1 MVQILD
7 WVIYFRSELT
17 VVLVAAVAV
26 ICGIHYMKRRF
37 RRYIHDSPLPTLV
50 VNPAGELLLGN
61 RSALHLLGIRKV
73 GSRYFYPHAS
83 CRKQLAEC
91 LAVEP
96 SRGIREK
103 RIRWAL
109 NDTRQ
114 IEIELTGKPSPE
126 LNVSSWLLYVT
137 LHTDQN
143 DEYERERTRLKISS
157 TAFDALSELI
167 YIKDAQGKMQGANR
181 AFNNFWKGRVEEGS
195 VDIVGPM
202 KGKASQRRWTTT
214 PDGHSCL
221 LETVQTVLLSD
232 SGERLGVLGISHD
245 VTDWYKMQ
253 QDLREEMEKRR
264 GTEVAL
270 SQRDSMLQSI
280 MESSPDPIGLFNEDY
295 IYEACNQPFVD
306 SLGIDKVEDLVGKRV
321 DEVLSETMVKRFA
334 DSDHQ
339 VLQHG
344 KTLRYIDK
352 KRLNDGSYEW
362 YDVVKSRYREP
373 RSGTY
378 GVLIMARDVTERFL
392 VGQQLEEA
400 NQELERLSFQ
410 DGLTSLAN
418 RRCFDE
424 QLGTYWKLHTRQQ
437 SPLTIMLCDIDF
449 FKEFNDNYGHQKGD
463 TALIEV
469 ANAFSQALNR
479 SSDCIARYGGEEFA
493 FILPDTDKQGA
504 EVLSQKVHKVIE
516 ELNIPHE
523 HSQISRRLTVSLGS
537 VSCIPD
543 KNITAESVLVQ
554 ADKALYMAKR
564 QGRNQTSFYA
574 ESRRE

>member
-1 MVQILD
+1 MDQILA
-7 WVIYFRSELT
+7 WLSYFRNELF
-17 VVLVAAVAV
+17 VIVVAAAAV
-26 ICGIHYMKRRF
+26 TSCFLYMKGRF
-37 RRYIHDSPLPTLV
+37 RHYIYYSPIPTLV
-50 VNPAGELLLGN
+50 VDSSGELLFGN
-61 RSALHLLGIRKV
+61 QSALHMLSIRKV
-73 GSRYFYPHAS
+73 GLKYFYPHPS
-83 CRKQLAEC
+83 CRKYLAES
-91 LAVEP
+91 LAAERG
-96 SRGIREK
+96 RGIK
-103 RIRWAL
+103 DKVLRWESS
-109 NDTRQ
+109 DTES
-114 IEIELTGKPSPE
+114 IEITLSGKPSPAFK
-126 LNVSSWLLYVT
+126 VGSWLLYVSV
-137 LHTDQN
+137 HIDPN
-143 DEYERERTRLKISS
+143 DEYKKERTKSKISS

-167 YIKDAQGKMQGANR
+167 YIKDVMGDIQGANR
-181 AFNNFWKGRVEEGS
+181 AFNNFWKGRIEEGS

-202 KGKASQRRWTTT
+202 KGKATQRRWTTT

-306 SLGIDKVEDLVGKRV
+306 SLGIDKVEDLVGKRL
-321 DEVLSETMVKRFA
+321 DEVLPENVTKRFEET
-334 DSDHQ
+334 DHK
-339 VLQHG
+339 VLTQG
-344 KTLRYIDK
+344 ETLRYIDK
-352 KRLNDGSYEW
+352 KRLSDGSYEW

-378 GVLIMARDVTERFL
+378 GVLIMTRDVTERYL
-392 VGQQLEEA
+392 VGQKLEEA

-424 QLGTYWKLHTRQQ
+424 QLGTYWKLHIRLQQ
-437 SPLTIMLCDIDF
+437 PLTIMLCDIDF

-463 TALIEV
+463 AALIDV
-469 ANAFSQALNR
+469 ARVFSQALNR

-493 FILPDTDKQGA
+493 FILPDTDQKGA
-504 EVLSQKVHKVIE
+504 EVLSQKVHKVIA
-516 ELNIPHE
+516 ELAIPHQ
-523 HSQISRRLTVSLGS
+523 HSQISNRLTVSIGS

-543 KNITAESVLVQ
+543 KTGTTDNILEQ

-564 QGRNQTSFYA
+564 QGRNRTCFYEEPQT
-574 ESRRE
+574 E

>member
-7 WVIYFRSELT
+7 WVIYFRSELA
-17 VVLVAAVAV
+17 VLLVAMVAV
-26 ICGIHYMKRRF
+26 VCGIRYLQSQF
-37 RRYIHDSPLPTLV
+37 RRYIHDSPLPTV
-50 VNPAGELLLGN
+50 VVHASGELLLGN
-61 RSALHLLGIRKV
+61 RAAVHLLGIRKV
-73 GSRYFYPHAS
+73 GSNYFYPHSS
-83 CRKQLAEC
+83 CRKLLAEC
-91 LAVEP
+91 LAVEKN
-96 SRGIREK
+96 RGLKEK
-103 RIRWAL
+103 LVRWTL
-109 NDTRQ
+109 SDTGN
-114 IEIELTGKPSPE
+114 IEIKLTGKPSP
-126 LNVSSWLLYVT
+126 LLSAGSWLLYIT
-137 LHTDQN
+137 PHTDEN
-143 DEYERERTRLKISS
+143 DEYEKERTRLKISS

-167 YIKDAQGKMQGANR
+167 YIKDAQGEIQGANR
-181 AFNNFWKGRVEEGS
+181 AFHNFWKGRIEEGS

-202 KGKASQRRWTTT
+202 KGKATQRRWTTA

-306 SLGIDKVEDLVGKRV
+306 SLGVDKVEDLIGKRV
-321 DEVLSETMVKRFA
+321 DEVLSESMVKRFE
-334 DSDHQ
+334 DSDQQ

-352 KRLNDGSYEW
+352 KQLSDGSYEW

-373 RSGTY
+373 RTGTY

-392 VGQQLEEA
+392 VGQQLKEA

-424 QLGTYWKLHTRQQ
+424 QLDTYWKLHTRQQ
-437 SPLTIMLCDIDF
+437 QPITIMLCDIDF
-449 FKEFNDNYGHQKGD
+449 FKEFNDTYGHQEGD
-463 TALIEV
+463 TALIAV
-469 ANAFSQALNR
+469 ANAFSGALNR

-493 FILPDTDKQGA
+493 FILPDTDQNGA
-504 EVLSQKVHKVIE
+504 EVLSQKVHKVIQ

-523 HSQISRRLTVSLGS
+523 HSQISRRLTVSIGS
-537 VSCIPD
+537 VSCIPE
-543 KNITAESVLVQ
+543 NGITAENVLTQ
-554 ADKALYMAKR
+554 ADKALYRAKR
-564 QGRNQTSFYA
+564 QGRNRTSFHA
-574 ESRRE
+574 ESLME